1 MNQILKKI
9 HTHTSYILTI
19 MQHIY
24 FIKEYLKEALQALQ
38 WIISL
43 SIHPLTDTQVSR
55 FLVIVNNP
63 AMNIVVHIPFL
74 VNVLFWFL
82 HRNTQK
88 WNCLITQQLFFLV
101 FLGNLC
107 NIFHSGFTNL
117 LTGHK
122 VSLLSTS
129 LPTTFISCL
138 FGKSYLTF
146 ISLMISDTEQLFV
159 YLLVICMSS
168 LEKYL
173 NRSSAYFCLENPRDS
188 GAWWA
193 AVYGVA
199 QSRTRLKRL
208 SSSSK
213 GHMVC

>member
-1 MNQILKKI
+1 
-9 HTHTSYILTI
+9 

-208 SSSSK
+208 SSSSSSLFLIRFF
-213 GHMVC
+213 